1 VKRVMPLIVA
11 AGVFF
16 IAAVMWIGNDRSVG
30 QRAFDEFSMENTSDS
45 GLSLAFH
52 YLQRTGHRVSR
63 LDSPLR
69 PNLIPNNAIVIRAGN
84 FVAPEFIEETAK
96 EKHPHVVRTPLL
108 TTSEDDWVRNGGRL
122 VLATDSNF
130 GPLELRGLKH
140 TQRATKVFPIWPGVD
155 SLFLPEARGIAM
167 STLPPHM
174 HALFTAG
181 AQPVI
186 ARDTIGRG
194 DVIVIVVPEILQNQH
209 LRAHNGLS
217 LLTALAGAKQ
227 PIYFDES
234 IHGFESTDGSIALMK
249 EWGLGPFLFVVGVA
263 ALLMFWRN
271 ASRVGEPEDDFRDTR
286 SDAVDLVR
294 SLGALYK
301 SATTDSEAIAL
312 YRDSFVRTVAAQTG
326 LRGEALNRRVAE
338 LLKRPSGVVDKKSF
352 QPNLDAINDAFR
364 FVAGGHHANH
374 R

>member
-1 VKRVMPLIVA
+1 
-11 AGVFF
+11 
-16 IAAVMWIGNDRSVG
+16 
-30 QRAFDEFSMENTSDS
+30 
-45 GLSLAFH
+45 
-52 YLQRTGHRVSR
+52 
-63 LDSPLR
+63 
-69 PNLIPNNAIVIRAGN
+69 
-84 FVAPEFIEETAK
+84 
-96 EKHPHVVRTPLL
+96 
-108 TTSEDDWVRNGGRL
+108 
-122 VLATDSNF
+122 
-130 GPLELRGLKH
+130 
-140 TQRATKVFPIWPGVD
+140 
-155 SLFLPEARGIAM
+155 
-167 STLPPHM
+167 
-174 HALFTAG
+174 
-181 AQPVI
+181 
-186 ARDTIGRG
+186 
-194 DVIVIVVPEILQNQH
+194 
-209 LRAHNGLS
+209 
-217 LLTALAGAKQ
+217 
-227 PIYFDES
+227 
-234 IHGFESTDGSIALMK
+234 MK

-271 ASRVGEPEDDFRDTR
+271 ALRVGEPEDDFRDTR